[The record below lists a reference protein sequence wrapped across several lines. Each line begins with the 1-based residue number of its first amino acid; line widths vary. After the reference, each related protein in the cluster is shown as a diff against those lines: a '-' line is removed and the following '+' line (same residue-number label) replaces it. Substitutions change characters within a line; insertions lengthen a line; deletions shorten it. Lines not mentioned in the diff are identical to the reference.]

1 MTSFHES
8 IESERRRVRKLL
20 KRDRED
26 ADVEQTRTRALADLE
41 DGGFVNLQD
50 TVTGPTREQLAN
62 GEFVPFTPSI
72 ENYTKATVKGMRRME
87 NSTVLRM
94 HRKGQITD
102 EGFSACIWY
111 ARKYEQSGLEGSVGS
126 VDYGKE
132 VFSAP
137 HDRIVFTERQQQA
150 QSDIRAVNK
159 ELPKAFLKFF
169 QKIVVENLPV
179 HRAKRFCRIKSE
191 RALFKFKEMT
201 DIVYET
207 LKDVD
212 PEYGG
217 KK

>member
-179 HRAKRFCRIKSE
+179 HRAKRFCRIDSNSVN
-191 RALFKFKEMT
+191 RKFRELTETAYEAVKE
-201 DIVYET
+201 
-207 LKDVD
+207 VD

>member
-1 MTSFHES
+1 
-8 IESERRRVRKLL
+8 
-20 KRDRED
+20 
-26 ADVEQTRTRALADLE
+26 
-41 DGGFVNLQD
+41 
-50 TVTGPTREQLAN
+50 
-62 GEFVPFTPSI
+62 
-72 ENYTKATVKGMRRME
+72 MRRLG

-94 HRKGQITD
+94 HKKGQITD

-150 QSDIRAVNK
+150 QSDIRAVNR

-179 HRAKRFCRIKSE
+179 HRAKRFCRIKSD
-191 RALFKFKEMT
+191 RALAKFKEMT
-201 DIVYET
+201 QTAYEAV
-207 LKDVD
+207 KDVD